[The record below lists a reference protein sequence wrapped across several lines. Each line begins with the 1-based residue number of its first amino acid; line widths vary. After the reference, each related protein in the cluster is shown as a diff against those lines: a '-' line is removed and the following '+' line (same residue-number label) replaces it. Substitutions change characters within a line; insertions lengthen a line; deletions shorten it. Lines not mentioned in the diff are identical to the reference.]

1 MSAASVVPVLDFSLV
16 HTPQGRQAFLDSM
29 LAALRDVG
37 LFYLKNHPVQA
48 SLFEEARQE
57 CDAFFSL
64 PDVDKA
70 EIDIANVP
78 SFLGY
83 TKVRDPHC
91 SPEVHAKEAS
101 LVQLGSEVTANRTD
115 WREHLTISTPHPA
128 PTGGPA
134 YLNLLAPNQWPSAD
148 RLPTFRTVYERWI
161 EQVSDVSNTM
171 RNLVSE
177 AMGIDPELVS
187 RFFQNQQ
194 HRLRLMKYPE
204 IPSSQAT
211 SKDQVGLGAHRDKGF
226 STLIFQASPHRCLQ
240 VQTREGRWTDAPPL
254 DHTFVFIAGQALEA
268 MTHGICKAPWHRV
281 VTPPPG
287 LGPRYSIAVGTGI
300 GMDTAV
306 AAKETQEALN
316 KLRDDILQRFPDA
329 RDEFRTFLAGT
340 RDGESVGTQ
349 YLAQYLASHPDIAI
363 RWVSVPLVCPYYE
376 NSRADDPRPSVGLF
390 SIHSIPPLL
399 AKYNAVS

>member
-1 MSAASVVPVLDFSLV
+1 MSSASVVPVLDFSLV
-16 HTPQGRQAFLDSM
+16 HTPKGRQAFLDSM

-83 TKVRDPHC
+83 TK
-91 SPEVHAKEAS
+91 
-101 LVQLGSEVTANRTD
+101 LGSEVTANRTD

-134 YLNLLAPNQWPSAD
+134 YLNLLAPNQWPSPD
-148 RLPTFRTVYERWI
+148 RLPHFRTVYEQWI

-204 IPSSQAT
+204 IPTSQAT
-211 SKDQVGLGAHRDKGF
+211 DKEQVG
-226 STLIFQASPHRCLQ
+226 
-240 VQTREGRWTDAPPL
+240 
-254 DHTFVFIAGQALEA
+254 
-268 MTHGICKAPWHRV
+268 APWHRV

-316 KLRDDILQRFPDA
+316 TLRDDILQRFPDA

-349 YLAQYLASHPDIAI
+349 YLAQYLASHPDIAT
-363 RWVSVPLVCPYYE
+363 RW
-376 NSRADDPRPSVGLF
+376 
-390 SIHSIPPLL
+390 
-399 AKYNAVS
+399 

>member
-1 MSAASVVPVLDFSLV
+1 MSSASVVPVLDFSLV
-16 HTPQGRQAFLDSM
+16 HTPKGRQAFLDSM

-83 TKVRDPHC
+83 TK
-91 SPEVHAKEAS
+91 
-101 LVQLGSEVTANRTD
+101 LGSEVTANRTD

-134 YLNLLAPNQWPSAD
+134 YLNLLAPNQWPSPD
-148 RLPTFRTVYERWI
+148 RLPRFRTVYEQWI

-204 IPSSQAT
+204 IPTSQAT
-211 SKDQVGLGAHRDKGF
+211 DKEQVGLGAHRDKGF

-240 VQTREGRWTDAPPL
+240 VQTREGVWIDAPPL
-254 DHTFVFIAGQALEA
+254 DNTFVFVAGQALEA

-316 KLRDDILQRFPDA
+316 TLRDDILQRFPDA

-349 YLAQYLASHPDIAI
+349 YLAQYLASHPDIAT
-363 RWVSVPLVCPYYE
+363 RWYPQYSTPTCK
-376 NSRADDPRPSVGLF
+376 
-390 SIHSIPPLL
+390 I
-399 AKYNAVS
+399 